1 MDRACIRSYL
11 ASGDQSHLVVR
22 GSHMCY
28 VYWILAIGEEKSAGH
43 YVPGALGSDGREG
56 ITVMP
61 IIET

>member
-1 MDRACIRSYL
+1 
-11 ASGDQSHLVVR
+11 
-22 GSHMCY
+22 MCY